1 MDALKVRRVPASDE
15 LAKPADYVFVQKRQP
30 IITVERQ
37 PLLPPSSFLK
47 RLWWDAF
54 GKKYELKRIVELL
67 WPERDTVILNCPQC
81 SQPVSG
87 YAKHVTGCS
96 ADIGCCRPEQC
107 AGRKQ
112 RRRYTASS
120 AVLRTPHSVY
130 PVCCMRDLPRCL
142 CAREVGAAPSEPY
155 SRAADN
161 WLLLAESHLT
171 RRLFGSIVR
180 RIDAL
185 AVATG

>member
-107 AGRKQ
+107 RSEEHTSELQ
-112 RRRYTASS
+112 S
-120 AVLRTPHSVY
+120 LR
-130 PVCCMRDLPRCL
+130 
-142 CAREVGAAPSEPY
+142 
-155 SRAADN
+155 
-161 WLLLAESHLT
+161 
-171 RRLFGSIVR
+171 
-180 RIDAL
+180 
-185 AVATG
+185 